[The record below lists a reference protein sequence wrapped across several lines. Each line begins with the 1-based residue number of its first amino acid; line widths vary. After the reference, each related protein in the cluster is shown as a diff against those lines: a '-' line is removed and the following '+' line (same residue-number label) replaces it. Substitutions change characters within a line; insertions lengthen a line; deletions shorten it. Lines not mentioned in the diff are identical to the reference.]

1 VRKTLIRSLFIVPLF
16 WFPNVQGQEP
26 ALVSVD
32 AVVEQRFTQTVP
44 ILGRLVAKRS
54 STVATRIS
62 GAISEV
68 LVDLGDQ
75 VTQGQPL
82 ALIDSATL
90 ELRKQH
96 ANSQLNESRTRLKT
110 AKALL
115 ALSSQEV
122 KRLEGLQGS
131 AAVSQ
136 ALYDDARQQQ
146 NIAYARVSE
155 AEAGIS
161 SSKASF
167 DIAELEL
174 SYASISAPFD
184 GTITGKLTEVGSYL
198 QAGQAV
204 FQIISDRKL
213 ELEAD
218 VPAALLGGLS
228 KDLAV
233 VVELENRSQHK
244 AWLRAIIP
252 EENPRTRT
260 RRVRFDTKLNDDAGI
275 LASEQSATVLVP
287 ASAARNILTVHK
299 DGVIRQGQN
308 NIVYVATNDAAE
320 MRVIETGLA
329 VGERVEILAGL
340 VVGDLVVVR
349 GNERL
354 FPGQPI
360 LVPENQ

>member
-1 VRKTLIRSLFIVPLF
+1 MRNTLFRSCIIVPLF
-16 WFPNVQGQEP
+16 WLAHVSAQEP

-54 STVATRIS
+54 STVASRIS
-62 GAISEV
+62 GAITEV
-68 LVDLGDQ
+68 LVDLGDP
-75 VTQGQPL
+75 VRQGQLL
-82 ALIDSATL
+82 ARIDSATL

-115 ALSSQEV
+115 ALTSQEV
-122 KRLEGLQGS
+122 KRLEGLKGS

-136 ALYDDARQQQ
+136 ALYDDAQQQQ

-174 SYASISAPFD
+174 SYTDIAAPFD
-184 GTITGKLTEVGSYL
+184 GTITEKLTEVGSYL
-198 QAGQAV
+198 QPGQAV
-204 FQIISDRKL
+204 FQIISDREL

-228 KDLAV
+228 RDVTV
-233 VVELENRSQHK
+233 VVELENGSRHK
-244 AWLRAIIP
+244 ARLRAIIP

-260 RRVRFDTKLNDDAGI
+260 RRVRFDTILNENAGI

-287 ASAARNILTVHK
+287 ASAARNIITVHK
-299 DGVIRQGQN
+299 DGVIRRGQD
-308 NIVYVATNDAAE
+308 NIVYVAIEGAAE
-320 MRVIETGLA
+320 IRVIETGLA
-329 VGERVEILAGL
+329 VDDRVEILSGL
-340 VVGDLVVVR
+340 GHGDLVVTR

-354 FPGQPI
+354 IPGQPVLI
-360 LVPENQ
+360 PDSQ